1 MTTENQDPQKPTEDQ
16 PPPKQYAGQSSREP
30 GERGVG
36 ERKPKIPNQVE
47 SSEGDDENSTAAE
60 QNADYSHSSIP
71 RTDDDLVTGPGQG
84 GGIQRKGPSR
94 VAKQAANVLPAL
106 GSTAAPARA
115 AVLPHILIEIAEAK
129 RRASLAMLAS
139 A

>member
-16 PPPKQYAGQSSREP
+16 PPPKQYAGQSSRAS
-30 GERGVG
+30 G

-60 QNADYSHSSIP
+60 KNADYSHSSIP

-84 GGIQRKGPSR
+84 GVNSDPKERS
-94 VAKQAANVLPAL
+94 KQGGQAGRERATGAGER
-106 GSTAAPARA
+106 GSSD
-115 AVLPHILIEIAEAK
+115 
-129 RRASLAMLAS
+129 ASGS
-139 A
+139 SSSHSDRNR